1 MAEVQV
7 STIADFITACA
18 QDNTTV
24 KVTADLDFT
33 GKSAISCG
41 SNVIID
47 GDGHNFNNIALVNA
61 YLFTHNNSSMLW
73 IKNANINLSFIDT
86 NHNIYSNVFFKH
98 SNTSGTYR
106 NNCGYE
112 NCNIKA
118 KIYLANFTRN
128 TSRDSSGTYTIFP
141 TTADA
146 GIKKCNF
153 VIDIYYI
160 SAHDFVNVIQGNGGN
175 GNGIMEDSIIKITL
189 YDPNGWAEAGRSAG
203 SWSYYYGNFT
213 NSETTNGA
221 IYLICQFVKLS
232 NCGLF
237 LRYKGD
243 VNINSKVCVCFLSS
257 ISSVVNSYFVY
268 ENTGNISIEPAI
280 YNITFSTYAFY
291 DKTKCDQWYKTSI
304 TYHYSSSQFMGLTTA
319 QCKDRS
325 TFEGPTAILPFKL
338 KQTT

>member
-7 STIADFITACA
+7 NNITDFITACA
-18 QDNTTV
+18 QNDTTV

-33 GKSAISCG
+33 GKSKISCG

-47 GDGHNFNNIALVNA
+47 GGGNNFNNISLVNS
-61 YLFTHNNSSMLW
+61 YLFTHSNSSILW
-73 IKNANINLSFIDT
+73 VKNANINLSFIDT
-86 NHNIYSNVFFKH
+86 NHSLYDNVFFRH
-98 SNTSGTYR
+98 SNTSGLDR

-118 KIYLANFTRN
+118 KIYLANFSRN
-128 TSRDSSGTYTIFP
+128 ESRNSSQTYAIFP
-141 TTADA
+141 TCANG

-160 SAHDFVNVIQGNGGN
+160 SAHDFVYALLGSGGS
-175 GNGIMEDSIIKITL
+175 GSATMEDSIIKITL
-189 YDPNGWAEAGRSAG
+189 YDPNGWAEAGRSTG
-203 SWSYYYGNFT
+203 SWSYHYGNFI
-213 NSETTNGA
+213 NSESTSGA
-221 IYLICQFVKLS
+221 VYLVYQFAKFS

-243 VNINSKVCVCFLSS
+243 ININNKACVCFLYV
-257 ISSVVNSYFVY
+257 IQSVVNSYFVY
-268 ENTGNISIEPAI
+268 ENTGNISIKPSI
-280 YNITFSTYAFY
+280 VSMTFSTYAFY
-291 DKTKCDQWYKTSI
+291 DKTKCNQWFMNDI

-319 QCKDRS
+319 QCTDRS
-325 TFEGPTAILPFKL
+325 TFEGPTAIFPFKL

>member
-7 STIADFITACA
+7 STIGDFITACT
-18 QDNTTV
+18 QNDTIV
-24 KVTADLDFT
+24 KVMADLDFT

-47 GDGHNFNNIALVNA
+47 GDGHNFNNIALVNTC
-61 YLFTHNNSSMLW
+61 LFTHNNSSILW
-73 IKNANINLSFIDT
+73 VKNANINLSFIDT
-86 NHNIYSNVFFKH
+86 NHNTNSNVFFKH
-98 SNTSGTYR
+98 SNTSGLNR

-118 KIYLANFTRN
+118 KIYLANFNRN
-128 TSRDSSGTYTIFP
+128 ESRNSSSTYVIFP
-141 TTADA
+141 TCIGG

-153 VIDIYYI
+153 VIDMYYI
-160 SAHDFVNVIQGNGGN
+160 SAHDFVNIIHGSGGS
-175 GNGIMEDSIIKITL
+175 GYSTMEDSIIKITL

-203 SWSYYYGNFT
+203 SWNYYYGNFLNVEST
-213 NSETTNGA
+213 DGA
-221 IYLICQFVKLS
+221 VYLITTFAKLS

-243 VNINSKVCVCFLSS
+243 ININNKVCVCFLGA
-257 ISSVVNSYFVY
+257 ISSVINSYFVY
-268 ENTGNISIEPAI
+268 ENTGNISIKPAI
-280 YNITFSTYAFY
+280 YYITFSTYAFY
-291 DKTKCDQWYKTSI
+291 DKTKCDQWYKSSI